1 MHHSYLMTIIGR
13 MRTNMRTTNDLSK
26 FKGYD
31 LVLAQCHLD
40 NFGVIYMDNDYDE
53 PMEIEDVIAQGIQ
66 EA

>member
-1 MHHSYLMTIIGR
+1 
-13 MRTNMRTTNDLSK
+13 MRTTNDLSK

-40 NFGVIYMDNDYDE
+40 NFGVIYLDDEYDE